1 MNGKEVSMDALTA
14 IRTRQSPL
22 RLGEPAPD
30 DTTLRQALSAAVSA
44 PDHGRLRP
52 WRFLIVRGEAR
63 SELAEVLAQSRS
75 RREPSPTE
83 AELAREREKAFRA
96 PLIVVAAAHPVVH
109 PKVPEIEQIIATGA
123 AVQNLLLAVHALGYG
138 AFWRTG
144 EAAYDSAVKAAFG
157 LAPQDSIVGL
167 LYIGTP
173 LSAPP
178 PRPEIPL
185 NAVVWHGP
193 EKTVPF

>member
-1 MNGKEVSMDALTA
+1 MDALTA
-14 IRTRQSPL
+14 IKTRQSPL

-30 DTTLRQALSAAVSA
+30 DASLRQALAAAATA

-63 SELAEVLAQSRS
+63 REFAEVLAQSRS
-75 RREPSPTE
+75 RREPPPSE
-83 AELAREREKAFRA
+83 AELVREREKAFRA

-109 PKVPEIEQIIATGA
+109 PKVPEIEQIIAVGA

-144 EAAYDSAVKAAFG
+144 EPAYDSGVKAALG
-157 LAPQDSIVGL
+157 LAPQDSIVGF

-185 NAVVWHGP
+185 HAMEWTGP
-193 EKTVPF
+193 EKIVPF